1 MRIVYVYGCG
11 RQNRHRHAT
20 SFVIMAIVIK
30 AKNIY
35 GDIDNNKIVNNE
47 IKTVNFSEN
56 NITVVSNKSV
66 GNTSFSGYT
75 SEECTYSRAPL
86 TAEQLTARNTGLTL
100 KERVDGQIYTYRQ
113 NYYIAYFQANVPI
126 SSPIDLSQALSFDY
140 NYTTGRGRKGGGG
153 DTKTGTITGNVAQYY
168 DNYAAFRKVGVGLKN
183 GEQGYA
189 PNFALGVLLDG
200 TTSNNLSLAFG
211 IVYDYQHTYPVSY
224 TGFTYIEDRYLV
236 QSVSASIAGQQF
248 QVSSAPVSIGTGT
261 FAQSLSY
268 NELYQTE
275 TKITIGGTTEKIGT
289 FLANKIINKWTNGK
303 ETAKLLVEYGE
314 YYDTDGNLVKSVE
327 SNDKSMIFKIGEV
340 VRPYVNSV
348 SGDTPM
354 SKNID
359 GTPKDFLIIG
369 VEPFYD
375 GACWQ
380 RLTLLEY

>member
-1 MRIVYVYGCG
+1 M
-11 RQNRHRHAT
+11 
-20 SFVIMAIVIK
+20 IMAIVIK

-56 NITVVSNKSV
+56 NIAVVSNTSV

-100 KERVDGQIYTYRQ
+100 KERVASNTKWVGQGDD
-113 NYYIAYFQANVPI
+113 YYFAYFQANVPI

-168 DNYAAFRKVGVGLKN
+168 DNYAAFRQVGGVGLKD

-189 PNFALGVLLDG
+189 PKFELGVLLDG

-211 IVYDYQHTYPVSY
+211 IVYDYNHTYPYSSEY
-224 TGFTYIEDRYLV
+224 TGFTYIYDRYLV
-236 QSVSASIAGQQF
+236 QSVSASLAGQQF

-275 TKITIGGTTEKIGT
+275 TKITIGETTEKIGT

>member
-1 MRIVYVYGCG
+1 M
-11 RQNRHRHAT
+11 
-20 SFVIMAIVIK
+20 IMAIVIK

-47 IKTVNFSEN
+47 IRTVNFSEN
-56 NITVVSNKSV
+56 NITVVSNTSV
-66 GNTSFSGYT
+66 GSTSFSGYT
-75 SEECTYSRAPL
+75 DEDSLIYSRAAL
-86 TAEQLTARNTGLTL
+86 TAEQLTARNTGLTF
-100 KERVDGQIYTYRQ
+100 KARVDGQIYTYRQ

-126 SSPIDLSQALSFDY
+126 SSPIDLSQSLSFDY
-140 NYTTGRGRKGGGG
+140 TYTTHRSGKIGLPN
-153 DTKTGTITGNVAQYY
+153 TKTGTITGNVAQYY
-168 DNYAAFRKVGVGLKN
+168 DNYVAFRNVGVGLKN
-183 GEQGYA
+183 GEQDYA

-200 TTSNNLSLAFG
+200 TTSTNLSLAFG
-211 IVYDYQHTYPVSY
+211 IVYDYEHTYPYSSEY
-224 TGFTYIEDRYLV
+224 TGFTYIYDRYFV
-236 QSVSASIAGQQF
+236 QSLSVSIAGQQF
-248 QVSSAPVSIGTGT
+248 QVSSAPVSIGTGS

-275 TKITIGGTTEKIGT
+275 TKITIGETTEKIGT

>member
-1 MRIVYVYGCG
+1 M
-11 RQNRHRHAT
+11 
-20 SFVIMAIVIK
+20 IMAIVIK

-56 NITVVSNKSV
+56 NVTVVSNTSV

-100 KERVDGQIYTYRQ
+100 KERIEGRIYTYRQ
-113 NYYIAYFQANVPI
+113 DYYIAYFQVNVPI

-168 DNYAAFRKVGVGLKN
+168 DNYAAFRQVGGVGLKN

-189 PNFALGVLLDG
+189 PKFELGVLLDG

-224 TGFTYIEDRYLV
+224 TGFTYVEDRYLV
-236 QSVSASIAGQQF
+236 QSVSVSIAGQQF
-248 QVSSAPVSIGTGT
+248 QVSSAPVSIGTGN

-275 TKITIGGTTEKIGT
+275 TKITIGETTEKIGT

>member
-1 MRIVYVYGCG
+1 M
-11 RQNRHRHAT
+11 
-20 SFVIMAIVIK
+20 IMAIVIK

-56 NITVVSNKSV
+56 NVTVVSNKSV
-66 GNTSFSGYT
+66 GNVNFSGYT
-75 SEECTYSRAPL
+75 DNERSYSVTPL

-100 KERVDGQIYTYRQ
+100 KKRDNGQIYAYRQ
-113 NYYIAYFQANVPI
+113 DYYYAIFQADIAI
-126 SSPIDLSQALSFDY
+126 SSPIDLSQTLSY
-140 NYTTGRGRKGGGG
+140 NYDYTTLKATKGLGSNS
-153 DTKTGTITGNVAQYY
+153 KTGTISGKTAAYY
-168 DNYAAFRKVGVGLKN
+168 DNFNSYSPFLFERLEN
-183 GEQGYA
+183 DEQDYA
-189 PNFALGVLLDG
+189 PKLRVGVLLDG
-200 TTSNNLSLAFG
+200 TTSTNLSLAISVF
-211 IVYDYQHTYPVSY
+211 YDYEHTYPYSSEY
-224 TGFTYIEDRYLV
+224 TGFTYIYDRYLV
-236 QSVSASIAGQQF
+236 QSVSVSIAGQHF

-275 TKITIGGTTEKIGT
+275 TKITIGETTEKIGT

>member
-1 MRIVYVYGCG
+1 
-11 RQNRHRHAT
+11 
-20 SFVIMAIVIK
+20 MAIVIK

-47 IKTVNFSEN
+47 IRTVNFSEN
-56 NITVVSNKSV
+56 NITVIDNDNIGAIPFQGTSASESYLGSEPLTKQQITERNQGLSLFYYGGARVFRSGGYSNQVYYWSQFK
-66 GNTSFSGYT
+66 TSIPLSKPLTLTTLSYDLDY
-75 SEECTYSRAPL
+75 ECTLS
-86 TAEQLTARNTGLTL
+86 T
-100 KERVDGQIYTYRQ
+100 
-113 NYYIAYFQANVPI
+113 PI
-126 SSPIDLSQALSFDY
+126 QTKIQGK
-140 NYTTGRGRKGGGG
+140 TTG
-153 DTKTGTITGNVAQYY
+153 NPVPLY
-168 DNYAAFRKVGVGLKN
+168 DNYSDLPHFELVD
-183 GEQGYA
+183 GEQGSDV
-189 PNFALGVLLDG
+189 PKTRVSVLLSE
-200 TTSNNLSLAFG
+200 TTSSSLVLILE
-211 IVYDYQHTYPVSY
+211 IVSDYSY
-224 TGFTYIEDRYLV
+224 IDYSGGKNINERRFV
-236 QSVSASIAGQQF
+236 NSATITVLGQTF
-248 QVSSAPVSIGTGT
+248 QVSSAPVSIGTGS

-268 NELYQTE
+268 NELYQTG
-275 TKITIGGTTEKIGT
+275 TKITIGETTEKIGT

>member
-1 MRIVYVYGCG
+1 M
-11 RQNRHRHAT
+11 
-20 SFVIMAIVIK
+20 IMAIVIK

-56 NITVVSNKSV
+56 NVTVVSNTSV
-66 GNTSFSGYT
+66 GNTGFSGYT

-211 IVYDYQHTYPVSY
+211 IVYDYQHTYPYSSEY
-224 TGFTYIEDRYLV
+224 TGFTYIDDRYLV

-248 QVSSAPVSIGTGT
+248 QVTSAPVSIGTGA

>member
-1 MRIVYVYGCG
+1 MWIVYVYGCG

-56 NITVVSNKSV
+56 NVTVVSNKSV

-100 KERVDGQIYTYRQ
+100 KERIEGQIYTYRQ
-113 NYYIAYFQANVPI
+113 DYYIAYFQANVPI

-224 TGFTYIEDRYLV
+224 TGFTYVEDRYLV

-275 TKITIGGTTEKIGT
+275 TKITIGETTEKIGT

>member
-1 MRIVYVYGCG
+1 M
-11 RQNRHRHAT
+11 
-20 SFVIMAIVIK
+20 IMAIVIK

-56 NITVVSNKSV
+56 NIAVVSNTSV

-86 TAEQLTARNTGLTL
+86 TAEQLTARNTGLTI
-100 KERVDGQIYTYRQ
+100 KEVRERQIYTYRQ
-113 NYYIAYFQANVPI
+113 KYYVAFCQANVPI
-126 SSPIDLSQALSFDY
+126 PSPIDLSQALSFDY
-140 NYTTGRGRKGGGG
+140 NYTTSIRSKGGGG

-168 DNYAAFRKVGVGLKN
+168 DNYAVFRNVGVELKN

-189 PNFALGVLLDG
+189 PKFELGVLLDG

-211 IVYDYQHTYPVSY
+211 IVYDYNHTYPYSSEH
-224 TGFTYIEDRYLV
+224 TGFTYIYDRYLV

-275 TKITIGGTTEKIGT
+275 TKITIGETTEKIGT